1 MRYFENRFEGILER
15 FRFSLRMYREDK
27 AHCEQCYQESLGEME
42 SLFNRHDCH
51 DSFSK
56 RLMDCKNS
64 YQRRLK
70 KEYLGI

>member
-1 MRYFENRFEGILER
+1 
-15 FRFSLRMYREDK
+15 MYREDK